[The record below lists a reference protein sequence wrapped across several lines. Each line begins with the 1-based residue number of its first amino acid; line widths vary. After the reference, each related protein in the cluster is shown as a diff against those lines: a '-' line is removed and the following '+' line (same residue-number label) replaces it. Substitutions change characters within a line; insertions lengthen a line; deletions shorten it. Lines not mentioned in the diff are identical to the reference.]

1 MVTVVVFG
9 IPIEWLRGCSVVVRS
24 QVFWRLASPPAT
36 TEPGVLKA
44 AAQHAPPLPAT
55 AIGGD
60 RQAKGMKACELPESL
75 HEVEILH

>member
-1 MVTVVVFG
+1 M
-9 IPIEWLRGCSVVVRS
+9 S
-24 QVFWRLASPPAT
+24 QS
-36 TEPGVLKA
+36 GVLNA